1 MHYEHRLY
9 IHINTKLAIVYCLLS
24 NNQPATIMEK
34 INEVR
39 TYTNPL
45 VQEYI
50 KSLTEKEYKSYE
62 IAQDHLG
69 TLFDMERTNGFLA
82 WMKKRES

>member
-9 IHINTKLAIVYCLLS
+9 IHINTKLPIGYCLLQQPTR
-24 NNQPATIMEK
+24 NNMEK

-50 KSLTEKEYKSYE
+50 NSLTEKEYKSYQ

-82 WMKKRES
+82 WMKKRDS

>member
-1 MHYEHRLY
+1 M
-9 IHINTKLAIVYCLLS
+9 AIVYY
-24 NNQPATIMEK
+24 NTQPATNMEK

-50 KSLTEKEYKSYE
+50 KSLTEKEYKSYQ

-82 WMKKRES
+82 WMKKRDS

>member
-9 IHINTKLAIVYCLLS
+9 IHINTKLAIGYY

-50 KSLTEKEYKSYE
+50 KSLTEKEYKSYQ

>member
-1 MHYEHRLY
+1 
-9 IHINTKLAIVYCLLS
+9 LAY
-24 NNQPATIMEK
+24 NNQPATNMEK

-50 KSLTEKEYKSYE
+50 KSLTEKEYKSYQ